1 MGRQIGAGTPIFE
14 AGIVM
19 GWIADTNDR
28 RVQAALGWTCDVC
41 NARIKH
47 LCSNPIDPDK
57 PLPGRV
63 VHFARTVDRRRQK

>member
-47 LCSNPIDPDK
+47 LCSNPIDLDK

-63 VHFARTVDRRRQK
+63 VHFARIVDRRREK

>member
-63 VHFARTVDRRRQK
+63 VHFARIVDRRREK

>member
-1 MGRQIGAGTPIFE
+1 VGRQIGAGTPIFE

-63 VHFARTVDRRRQK
+63 VHFARIVDRRREK

>member
-41 NARIKH
+41 NARVKH
-47 LCSNPIDPDK
+47 LCSNPINPDK

-63 VHFARTVDRRRQK
+63 LHFARIVDRRREK